1 MNIEI
6 PPIFVASRFK
16 NEKSQSAVRSDS
28 PGFSKGSANACDLN
42 AFEKSKVIIYLII
55 ISNKKLTL
63 NVSLDF
69 PL

>member
-6 PPIFVASRFK
+6 PPIFVASRLK

-42 AFEKSKVIIYLII
+42 AFENKNHYLFDY
-55 ISNKKLTL
+55 NFK
-63 NVSLDF
+63 
-69 PL
+69 